1 MFGAHFHSCAL
12 IACRHSDQNV
22 EVSLAFFQLAA
33 ADLLGQQF
41 LGAGDL
47 FRGHLTD
54 DLQSQI
60 RLPGYSTQHSSSLN
74 TPFISGVWHDHTFH
88 IFNDV
93 SAASRHHGFWH
104 TTQHFPGFG
113 CRKSHRDGLSTPHCR
128 DQFRAEDL
136 NIVLIL
142 FLCHGSS
149 SCDIFH
155 SFIAPAG
162 RAGAQCCAAYSA
174 AASRTQLKRSSSI
187 SLGTV
192 QSAPMITP
200 TCPALSRISQVAF
213 LTSSRVPV

>member
-1 MFGAHFHSCAL
+1 MLGAHFHSCTRVSCCHGDKN
-12 IACRHSDQNV
+12 IK
-22 EVSLAFFQLAA
+22 VSLAFFQLAA
-33 ADLLGQQF
+33 ANLLGQQF
-41 LGAGDL
+41 LGSSNL
-47 FRGHLTD
+47 LRGHLTD

-60 RLPGYSTQHSSSLN
+60 RLSCYGTQHSSSLN
-74 TPFISGVWHDHTFH
+74 APFVTGVWHDNAFH

-104 TTQHFPGFG
+104 TTQHFPGFS
-113 CRKSHRDGLSTPHCR
+113 CRKSHRDGLGTPHCR
-128 DQFRAEDL
+128 DQFRAEDF
-136 NIVLIL
+136 NIILIL
-142 FLCHGSS
+142 FLCHGFS
-149 SCDIFH
+149 SCDIFY
-155 SFIAPAG
+155 SSIAPAG

-200 TCPALSRISQVAF
+200 SCPALSRISQVAF